1 MDNIILVVALAAGS
15 GIAAF
20 LIGWFLSRSITKE
33 RIAASQQEA
42 ERIVADA
49 QKEAETM
56 YKEKMLELRDEQLRQ
71 RTALE
76 NEIREIRDELARH
89 ERSLKDKDANLRNVR
104 DETERK
110 RKEVDRLLG
119 QNAQKEKKVAELEIQ
134 LEETLKHAQAELE
147 RAAGLSKDDALEQLK
162 ESLLSEARAAT
173 ADLNFTNAG
182 STDCTLHGFP
192 GVSFVGMDNGTQIGA
207 PAVRE
212 GDAFP
217 AVTLGPGENTIA
229 ALKISRAENYDSDA
243 CSLQPVD
250 GLRVYPPGET
260 ASAYLPL
267 EGFNGCDNDGLK
279 LLTIKSV
286 GA

>member
-1 MDNIILVVALAAGS
+1 MKPHTLLRQALAIGSVGGLLVLSACGNSDSTSPTVSETVTEIVTETSAPDSTAAPIESSPATSSDAVPSEVMPSEVVPKQCTTSELNISTGTQQGAAGS
-15 GIAAF
+15 V
-20 LIGWFLSRSITKE
+20 LI
-33 RIAASQQEA
+33 
-42 ERIVADA
+42 
-49 QKEAETM
+49 
-56 YKEKMLELRDEQLRQ
+56 
-71 RTALE
+71 
-76 NEIREIRDELARH
+76 
-89 ERSLKDKDANLRNVR
+89 
-104 DETERK
+104 
-110 RKEVDRLLG
+110 
-119 QNAQKEKKVAELEIQ
+119 
-134 LEETLKHAQAELE
+134 
-147 RAAGLSKDDALEQLK
+147 
-162 ESLLSEARAAT
+162 
-173 ADLNFTNAG
+173 DLNFTNAG

-260 ASAYLPL
+260 ASEYLPL
-267 EGFNGCDNDGLK
+267 EGFNGCDNDGLE

>member
-1 MDNIILVVALAAGS
+1 MKPHTLLRQSLAIGSVGGLLVLSACGNSDSTSPTVSETVTEIVTETSAPDSTAAPIESSPATSSDAVPSEVVPSEVVPKQCTTSELNISTGAQQGAAGS
-15 GIAAF
+15 V
-20 LIGWFLSRSITKE
+20 LI
-33 RIAASQQEA
+33 
-42 ERIVADA
+42 
-49 QKEAETM
+49 
-56 YKEKMLELRDEQLRQ
+56 
-71 RTALE
+71 
-76 NEIREIRDELARH
+76 
-89 ERSLKDKDANLRNVR
+89 
-104 DETERK
+104 
-110 RKEVDRLLG
+110 
-119 QNAQKEKKVAELEIQ
+119 
-134 LEETLKHAQAELE
+134 
-147 RAAGLSKDDALEQLK
+147 
-162 ESLLSEARAAT
+162 
-173 ADLNFTNAG
+173 DLNFTNAG

>member
-1 MDNIILVVALAAGS
+1 MKPHTLLRQALAIGSVGGLLVLSACGNSDSTSPTVSETVTEIVTETSAPDSTAAPIESSPATSSDAVPSEVVPKQCTTSELNISTGTQQGAAGS
-15 GIAAF
+15 V
-20 LIGWFLSRSITKE
+20 LI
-33 RIAASQQEA
+33 
-42 ERIVADA
+42 
-49 QKEAETM
+49 
-56 YKEKMLELRDEQLRQ
+56 
-71 RTALE
+71 
-76 NEIREIRDELARH
+76 
-89 ERSLKDKDANLRNVR
+89 
-104 DETERK
+104 
-110 RKEVDRLLG
+110 
-119 QNAQKEKKVAELEIQ
+119 
-134 LEETLKHAQAELE
+134 
-147 RAAGLSKDDALEQLK
+147 
-162 ESLLSEARAAT
+162 
-173 ADLNFTNAG
+173 DLNFTNAG

>member
-1 MDNIILVVALAAGS
+1 MKPHTLLRQALAIGSVGGLLVLSACGNSDSTSPTVSETVTEIVTETSASDSTAAPIESSLATSSDAVPSEVVPKQCTTSELNISTGTQQGAAGS
-15 GIAAF
+15 V
-20 LIGWFLSRSITKE
+20 LI
-33 RIAASQQEA
+33 
-42 ERIVADA
+42 
-49 QKEAETM
+49 
-56 YKEKMLELRDEQLRQ
+56 
-71 RTALE
+71 
-76 NEIREIRDELARH
+76 
-89 ERSLKDKDANLRNVR
+89 
-104 DETERK
+104 
-110 RKEVDRLLG
+110 
-119 QNAQKEKKVAELEIQ
+119 
-134 LEETLKHAQAELE
+134 
-147 RAAGLSKDDALEQLK
+147 
-162 ESLLSEARAAT
+162 
-173 ADLNFTNAG
+173 DLNFTNAG

-267 EGFNGCDNDGLK
+267 EGFNGCDNDGLE

>member
-1 MDNIILVVALAAGS
+1 MKPHTLLRQALAIGSVGGLLVLSACGNSDSTSPTVSETVTEIVTETSASDSTAAPIESSPATSSDAVPSDAVPSEVVPKQCTTSELNISTGTQQGAAGS
-15 GIAAF
+15 V
-20 LIGWFLSRSITKE
+20 LI
-33 RIAASQQEA
+33 
-42 ERIVADA
+42 
-49 QKEAETM
+49 
-56 YKEKMLELRDEQLRQ
+56 
-71 RTALE
+71 
-76 NEIREIRDELARH
+76 
-89 ERSLKDKDANLRNVR
+89 
-104 DETERK
+104 
-110 RKEVDRLLG
+110 
-119 QNAQKEKKVAELEIQ
+119 
-134 LEETLKHAQAELE
+134 
-147 RAAGLSKDDALEQLK
+147 
-162 ESLLSEARAAT
+162 
-173 ADLNFTNAG
+173 DLNFTNAG

-229 ALKISRAENYDSDA
+229 AVKISRAENYDLDA

-267 EGFNGCDNDGLK
+267 EGFNGCDNDGLE

>member
-1 MDNIILVVALAAGS
+1 MKPHTLLRQALAIGSVGGLLVLSACGNSDSTSPTVSETVTEIVTESSAPDSTAAPIESSPATSSDAVPSEVVPSEVVPKQCTTSELNISTGTQQGAAGS
-15 GIAAF
+15 V
-20 LIGWFLSRSITKE
+20 LI
-33 RIAASQQEA
+33 
-42 ERIVADA
+42 
-49 QKEAETM
+49 
-56 YKEKMLELRDEQLRQ
+56 
-71 RTALE
+71 
-76 NEIREIRDELARH
+76 
-89 ERSLKDKDANLRNVR
+89 
-104 DETERK
+104 
-110 RKEVDRLLG
+110 
-119 QNAQKEKKVAELEIQ
+119 
-134 LEETLKHAQAELE
+134 
-147 RAAGLSKDDALEQLK
+147 
-162 ESLLSEARAAT
+162 
-173 ADLNFTNAG
+173 DLNFTNAG

>member
-1 MDNIILVVALAAGS
+1 MKPHTLLRQALAIGSVGGLLVLSACGNSDSTSPTVSETVTEIVTETSAPDSTAAPIESSLATSSDAVPSEVVPKQCTTSELNISTGTQQGAAGS
-15 GIAAF
+15 V
-20 LIGWFLSRSITKE
+20 LI
-33 RIAASQQEA
+33 
-42 ERIVADA
+42 
-49 QKEAETM
+49 
-56 YKEKMLELRDEQLRQ
+56 
-71 RTALE
+71 
-76 NEIREIRDELARH
+76 
-89 ERSLKDKDANLRNVR
+89 
-104 DETERK
+104 
-110 RKEVDRLLG
+110 
-119 QNAQKEKKVAELEIQ
+119 
-134 LEETLKHAQAELE
+134 
-147 RAAGLSKDDALEQLK
+147 
-162 ESLLSEARAAT
+162 
-173 ADLNFTNAG
+173 DLNFTNAG

-229 ALKISRAENYDSDA
+229 ALKISRAENYDSAA

-267 EGFNGCDNDGLK
+267 EGFNGCDNDGLE

>member
-1 MDNIILVVALAAGS
+1 MKPHTLLRQALAIGSVGGLLVLSACGNSDSTSPTVSETVTETSAPDSTAAPIESSPATSSDAVPSEVVPSEVVPKQCTTSELNISTGTQQGAAGS
-15 GIAAF
+15 V
-20 LIGWFLSRSITKE
+20 LI
-33 RIAASQQEA
+33 
-42 ERIVADA
+42 
-49 QKEAETM
+49 
-56 YKEKMLELRDEQLRQ
+56 
-71 RTALE
+71 
-76 NEIREIRDELARH
+76 
-89 ERSLKDKDANLRNVR
+89 
-104 DETERK
+104 
-110 RKEVDRLLG
+110 
-119 QNAQKEKKVAELEIQ
+119 
-134 LEETLKHAQAELE
+134 
-147 RAAGLSKDDALEQLK
+147 
-162 ESLLSEARAAT
+162 
-173 ADLNFTNAG
+173 DLNFTNAG

-212 GDAFP
+212 GDVFP

>member
-1 MDNIILVVALAAGS
+1 MKPHTLLRQALAIGSVGGLLVLSACGNSDSTSPTVSETVTEIVTETSAPDSTAAPIESSPATSSDAMPSEVVPSEVMPKQCTTSELNISTGTQQGAAGS
-15 GIAAF
+15 V
-20 LIGWFLSRSITKE
+20 LI
-33 RIAASQQEA
+33 
-42 ERIVADA
+42 
-49 QKEAETM
+49 
-56 YKEKMLELRDEQLRQ
+56 
-71 RTALE
+71 
-76 NEIREIRDELARH
+76 
-89 ERSLKDKDANLRNVR
+89 
-104 DETERK
+104 
-110 RKEVDRLLG
+110 
-119 QNAQKEKKVAELEIQ
+119 
-134 LEETLKHAQAELE
+134 
-147 RAAGLSKDDALEQLK
+147 
-162 ESLLSEARAAT
+162 
-173 ADLNFTNAG
+173 DLNFTNAG

-229 ALKISRAENYDSDA
+229 ALKISRAENYDSAA

-267 EGFNGCDNDGLK
+267 EGFNGCDNDGLE

>member
-1 MDNIILVVALAAGS
+1 M
-15 GIAAF
+15 
-20 LIGWFLSRSITKE
+20 LI
-33 RIAASQQEA
+33 
-42 ERIVADA
+42 
-49 QKEAETM
+49 
-56 YKEKMLELRDEQLRQ
+56 
-71 RTALE
+71 
-76 NEIREIRDELARH
+76 
-89 ERSLKDKDANLRNVR
+89 
-104 DETERK
+104 
-110 RKEVDRLLG
+110 
-119 QNAQKEKKVAELEIQ
+119 
-134 LEETLKHAQAELE
+134 
-147 RAAGLSKDDALEQLK
+147 
-162 ESLLSEARAAT
+162 
-173 ADLNFTNAG
+173 DLNFTNAG

>member
-1 MDNIILVVALAAGS
+1 MKPHTLLRQALAIGSVGGLLVLSACGNSDSTSPTVSETVTEIVTETSAPDSTAAPIESSLATSSDAVPSEVVPSEVVPKQCTTSELNISTGTQQGAAGS
-15 GIAAF
+15 V
-20 LIGWFLSRSITKE
+20 LI
-33 RIAASQQEA
+33 
-42 ERIVADA
+42 
-49 QKEAETM
+49 
-56 YKEKMLELRDEQLRQ
+56 
-71 RTALE
+71 
-76 NEIREIRDELARH
+76 
-89 ERSLKDKDANLRNVR
+89 
-104 DETERK
+104 
-110 RKEVDRLLG
+110 
-119 QNAQKEKKVAELEIQ
+119 
-134 LEETLKHAQAELE
+134 
-147 RAAGLSKDDALEQLK
+147 
-162 ESLLSEARAAT
+162 
-173 ADLNFTNAG
+173 DLNFTNAG

>member
-1 MDNIILVVALAAGS
+1 MKPHTLLRQALAIGSVGGLLVLSACGNSDSTSPTVSETVTEIVTETSAPDSTAAPIESSPATSSDAVPSEVVPSEVVPKQCTTSELNISTGTQQGAAGS
-15 GIAAF
+15 V
-20 LIGWFLSRSITKE
+20 LI
-33 RIAASQQEA
+33 
-42 ERIVADA
+42 
-49 QKEAETM
+49 
-56 YKEKMLELRDEQLRQ
+56 
-71 RTALE
+71 
-76 NEIREIRDELARH
+76 
-89 ERSLKDKDANLRNVR
+89 
-104 DETERK
+104 
-110 RKEVDRLLG
+110 
-119 QNAQKEKKVAELEIQ
+119 
-134 LEETLKHAQAELE
+134 
-147 RAAGLSKDDALEQLK
+147 
-162 ESLLSEARAAT
+162 
-173 ADLNFTNAG
+173 DLNFTNTG

-267 EGFNGCDNDGLK
+267 EGFNGCDNDGLE

>member
-1 MDNIILVVALAAGS
+1 MKPHTLLRQALAIGSVGGLLVLSACGNSDSTSPTVSETVTEIVTETSAPDSTAAPIESSPATSSDAVPSEVVPKQCTTSELNISTGTQQGAAGS
-15 GIAAF
+15 V
-20 LIGWFLSRSITKE
+20 LI
-33 RIAASQQEA
+33 
-42 ERIVADA
+42 
-49 QKEAETM
+49 
-56 YKEKMLELRDEQLRQ
+56 
-71 RTALE
+71 
-76 NEIREIRDELARH
+76 N
-89 ERSLKDKDANLRNVR
+89 
-104 DETERK
+104 
-110 RKEVDRLLG
+110 
-119 QNAQKEKKVAELEIQ
+119 
-134 LEETLKHAQAELE
+134 
-147 RAAGLSKDDALEQLK
+147 
-162 ESLLSEARAAT
+162 
-173 ADLNFTNAG
+173 LNFTNAG

-267 EGFNGCDNDGLK
+267 EGFNGCDNDGLE

>member
-1 MDNIILVVALAAGS
+1 MKPHTLLRQALAIGSVGGLLVLSACGNSDSTSPTVSETVTETSAPDSTAAPIESSPATSSDAVPSEVVPSEVVPKQCTTSELNISTGTQQGAAGS
-15 GIAAF
+15 V
-20 LIGWFLSRSITKE
+20 LI
-33 RIAASQQEA
+33 
-42 ERIVADA
+42 
-49 QKEAETM
+49 
-56 YKEKMLELRDEQLRQ
+56 
-71 RTALE
+71 
-76 NEIREIRDELARH
+76 
-89 ERSLKDKDANLRNVR
+89 
-104 DETERK
+104 
-110 RKEVDRLLG
+110 
-119 QNAQKEKKVAELEIQ
+119 
-134 LEETLKHAQAELE
+134 
-147 RAAGLSKDDALEQLK
+147 
-162 ESLLSEARAAT
+162 
-173 ADLNFTNAG
+173 DLNFTNAG

>member
-1 MDNIILVVALAAGS
+1 MKPHTLLRQALAIGSVGGLLVLSACGNSDSTSPTVSETVTEIVTETSAPDSTAAPIESSPATSSDAVPSEVVPSEVVPKQCTTSELNISTGTQQGAAGS
-15 GIAAF
+15 V
-20 LIGWFLSRSITKE
+20 LI
-33 RIAASQQEA
+33 
-42 ERIVADA
+42 
-49 QKEAETM
+49 
-56 YKEKMLELRDEQLRQ
+56 
-71 RTALE
+71 
-76 NEIREIRDELARH
+76 
-89 ERSLKDKDANLRNVR
+89 
-104 DETERK
+104 
-110 RKEVDRLLG
+110 
-119 QNAQKEKKVAELEIQ
+119 
-134 LEETLKHAQAELE
+134 
-147 RAAGLSKDDALEQLK
+147 
-162 ESLLSEARAAT
+162 
-173 ADLNFTNAG
+173 DLNFTNAG

>member
-1 MDNIILVVALAAGS
+1 MKPHTLLRQALAIGSVGGLLVLSACGNSDSTSPTVSETVTEIVTETSAPDSTAAPIESSLATSSDAVPSEVVPSGVVPKQCTTSELNISTGTQQGAAGS
-15 GIAAF
+15 V
-20 LIGWFLSRSITKE
+20 LI
-33 RIAASQQEA
+33 
-42 ERIVADA
+42 
-49 QKEAETM
+49 
-56 YKEKMLELRDEQLRQ
+56 
-71 RTALE
+71 
-76 NEIREIRDELARH
+76 
-89 ERSLKDKDANLRNVR
+89 
-104 DETERK
+104 
-110 RKEVDRLLG
+110 
-119 QNAQKEKKVAELEIQ
+119 
-134 LEETLKHAQAELE
+134 
-147 RAAGLSKDDALEQLK
+147 
-162 ESLLSEARAAT
+162 
-173 ADLNFTNAG
+173 DLNFTNAG

-267 EGFNGCDNDGLK
+267 EGFNGCDNDGLE

>member
-1 MDNIILVVALAAGS
+1 MKPHTLLRSVGGLLVLSACGNSDSTSPTVSETVTEIVTETSAPDSTAAPIESSPATSSDAVPSEVVPKQCTTSELNISTGAQQGAAGS
-15 GIAAF
+15 V
-20 LIGWFLSRSITKE
+20 LI
-33 RIAASQQEA
+33 
-42 ERIVADA
+42 
-49 QKEAETM
+49 
-56 YKEKMLELRDEQLRQ
+56 
-71 RTALE
+71 
-76 NEIREIRDELARH
+76 
-89 ERSLKDKDANLRNVR
+89 
-104 DETERK
+104 
-110 RKEVDRLLG
+110 
-119 QNAQKEKKVAELEIQ
+119 
-134 LEETLKHAQAELE
+134 
-147 RAAGLSKDDALEQLK
+147 
-162 ESLLSEARAAT
+162 
-173 ADLNFTNAG
+173 DLNFTNAG

>member
-1 MDNIILVVALAAGS
+1 MKPHTLLRQALAIGSVGGLLALSACGNSDSTSPTVSETVTEIVTETSASDSTAAPIESSPATSSDAVSSEVVPSEVVPKQCTTSELNISTGTQQGAAGS
-15 GIAAF
+15 V
-20 LIGWFLSRSITKE
+20 LI
-33 RIAASQQEA
+33 
-42 ERIVADA
+42 
-49 QKEAETM
+49 
-56 YKEKMLELRDEQLRQ
+56 
-71 RTALE
+71 
-76 NEIREIRDELARH
+76 
-89 ERSLKDKDANLRNVR
+89 
-104 DETERK
+104 
-110 RKEVDRLLG
+110 
-119 QNAQKEKKVAELEIQ
+119 
-134 LEETLKHAQAELE
+134 
-147 RAAGLSKDDALEQLK
+147 
-162 ESLLSEARAAT
+162 
-173 ADLNFTNAG
+173 DLNFTNAG

-229 ALKISRAENYDSDA
+229 AVKISRAENYDSDA

-250 GLRVYPPGET
+250 GLLVYRPGET

-267 EGFNGCDNDGLK
+267 EGFNGCDNDGLE

>member
-1 MDNIILVVALAAGS
+1 MKPHTLLRQALAIGSVGGLLVLSACGNSDSTSPTVSETVTEIVTETSASDSTAAPIESSPATSSDAVSSEVVPKQCTTSELNISTGTQQGAAGS
-15 GIAAF
+15 V
-20 LIGWFLSRSITKE
+20 LI
-33 RIAASQQEA
+33 
-42 ERIVADA
+42 
-49 QKEAETM
+49 
-56 YKEKMLELRDEQLRQ
+56 
-71 RTALE
+71 
-76 NEIREIRDELARH
+76 
-89 ERSLKDKDANLRNVR
+89 
-104 DETERK
+104 
-110 RKEVDRLLG
+110 
-119 QNAQKEKKVAELEIQ
+119 
-134 LEETLKHAQAELE
+134 
-147 RAAGLSKDDALEQLK
+147 
-162 ESLLSEARAAT
+162 
-173 ADLNFTNAG
+173 DLNFTNAG

-229 ALKISRAENYDSDA
+229 AVKISRAENYDSDA

-267 EGFNGCDNDGLK
+267 EGFNGCDNDGLE

>member
-1 MDNIILVVALAAGS
+1 MKPHTLLRQALAIGSVGGLLVLSACGNSDSTSPTVSETVTEIVTESSAPDSTAAPIESSLATSSDAVPSEVVPSEVVPKQCTTSELNISTGTQQGAAGS
-15 GIAAF
+15 V
-20 LIGWFLSRSITKE
+20 LI
-33 RIAASQQEA
+33 
-42 ERIVADA
+42 
-49 QKEAETM
+49 
-56 YKEKMLELRDEQLRQ
+56 
-71 RTALE
+71 
-76 NEIREIRDELARH
+76 
-89 ERSLKDKDANLRNVR
+89 
-104 DETERK
+104 
-110 RKEVDRLLG
+110 
-119 QNAQKEKKVAELEIQ
+119 
-134 LEETLKHAQAELE
+134 
-147 RAAGLSKDDALEQLK
+147 
-162 ESLLSEARAAT
+162 
-173 ADLNFTNAG
+173 DLNFTNAG

>member
-1 MDNIILVVALAAGS
+1 MKPHTLLRQALAIGSVGGLLVLSACGNSDSTSPTVSETVTEIVTETSAPDSTAAPIESSPATSSDAVSSEVVPKQCTTSELNISTGTQQSAAGS
-15 GIAAF
+15 V
-20 LIGWFLSRSITKE
+20 LI
-33 RIAASQQEA
+33 
-42 ERIVADA
+42 
-49 QKEAETM
+49 
-56 YKEKMLELRDEQLRQ
+56 
-71 RTALE
+71 
-76 NEIREIRDELARH
+76 
-89 ERSLKDKDANLRNVR
+89 
-104 DETERK
+104 
-110 RKEVDRLLG
+110 
-119 QNAQKEKKVAELEIQ
+119 
-134 LEETLKHAQAELE
+134 
-147 RAAGLSKDDALEQLK
+147 
-162 ESLLSEARAAT
+162 
-173 ADLNFTNAG
+173 DLNFTNAG

-267 EGFNGCDNDGLK
+267 EGFNGCDNDGLE

>member
-1 MDNIILVVALAAGS
+1 MKPHTLLRQALAIGSVGGLLVLSACGNSDSTSPTVSETVTEIVTETSASDSTAAPIESSPATSSDAVPSEVVPSEVVPKQCTTSELNISTGTQQGAAGS
-15 GIAAF
+15 V
-20 LIGWFLSRSITKE
+20 LI
-33 RIAASQQEA
+33 
-42 ERIVADA
+42 
-49 QKEAETM
+49 
-56 YKEKMLELRDEQLRQ
+56 
-71 RTALE
+71 
-76 NEIREIRDELARH
+76 
-89 ERSLKDKDANLRNVR
+89 
-104 DETERK
+104 
-110 RKEVDRLLG
+110 
-119 QNAQKEKKVAELEIQ
+119 
-134 LEETLKHAQAELE
+134 
-147 RAAGLSKDDALEQLK
+147 
-162 ESLLSEARAAT
+162 
-173 ADLNFTNAG
+173 DLNFTNAG

>member
-1 MDNIILVVALAAGS
+1 MKPHTLLRQALAIGSVGGLLVLSACGNSDSTSPTVSETVTEIVTETSASDSTAAPIESSPATSSDAVPSEVVPKQCTTSELNISTGTQQGAAGS
-15 GIAAF
+15 V
-20 LIGWFLSRSITKE
+20 LI
-33 RIAASQQEA
+33 
-42 ERIVADA
+42 
-49 QKEAETM
+49 
-56 YKEKMLELRDEQLRQ
+56 
-71 RTALE
+71 
-76 NEIREIRDELARH
+76 
-89 ERSLKDKDANLRNVR
+89 
-104 DETERK
+104 
-110 RKEVDRLLG
+110 
-119 QNAQKEKKVAELEIQ
+119 
-134 LEETLKHAQAELE
+134 
-147 RAAGLSKDDALEQLK
+147 
-162 ESLLSEARAAT
+162 
-173 ADLNFTNAG
+173 DLNFTNAG

-229 ALKISRAENYDSDA
+229 ALKISRAENYDSAA

-267 EGFNGCDNDGLK
+267 EGFNGCDNDGLE

>member
-1 MDNIILVVALAAGS
+1 MKPHTLLRQALAIGSVGGLLVLSACGNSDSTSPTVSETVTEIVTETSASDSTAAPIESSPATSSDAVPSEVVPSEVVPKQCTTSELNISTGTQQGAAGS
-15 GIAAF
+15 V
-20 LIGWFLSRSITKE
+20 LI
-33 RIAASQQEA
+33 
-42 ERIVADA
+42 
-49 QKEAETM
+49 
-56 YKEKMLELRDEQLRQ
+56 
-71 RTALE
+71 
-76 NEIREIRDELARH
+76 
-89 ERSLKDKDANLRNVR
+89 
-104 DETERK
+104 
-110 RKEVDRLLG
+110 
-119 QNAQKEKKVAELEIQ
+119 
-134 LEETLKHAQAELE
+134 
-147 RAAGLSKDDALEQLK
+147 
-162 ESLLSEARAAT
+162 
-173 ADLNFTNAG
+173 DLNFTNAG

-217 AVTLGPGENTIA
+217 AVTLGPGKNTIA

-267 EGFNGCDNDGLK
+267 EGFNGCDNDGLE

>member
-1 MDNIILVVALAAGS
+1 MKPHTLLRQALAIGSVGGLLVLSACGNSDSTSPTVSETVTEIVTETSASDSTAAPIESSPATSSDAVPSEVVPKQCTTSELNISTGTQQGAAGS
-15 GIAAF
+15 V
-20 LIGWFLSRSITKE
+20 LI
-33 RIAASQQEA
+33 
-42 ERIVADA
+42 
-49 QKEAETM
+49 
-56 YKEKMLELRDEQLRQ
+56 
-71 RTALE
+71 
-76 NEIREIRDELARH
+76 
-89 ERSLKDKDANLRNVR
+89 
-104 DETERK
+104 
-110 RKEVDRLLG
+110 
-119 QNAQKEKKVAELEIQ
+119 
-134 LEETLKHAQAELE
+134 
-147 RAAGLSKDDALEQLK
+147 
-162 ESLLSEARAAT
+162 
-173 ADLNFTNAG
+173 DLNFTNAG
-182 STDCTLHGFP
+182 STDCTLYGFP

-267 EGFNGCDNDGLK
+267 EGFNGCDNDGLE

>member
-1 MDNIILVVALAAGS
+1 MKPHTLLRQALAIGSVGGLLALSACGNSDSTSPTVSETVTEIVTETSASDSTAAPIESSPATSSDAVSSEVVPKQCTTSELNISTGTQQGAAGS
-15 GIAAF
+15 V
-20 LIGWFLSRSITKE
+20 LI
-33 RIAASQQEA
+33 
-42 ERIVADA
+42 
-49 QKEAETM
+49 
-56 YKEKMLELRDEQLRQ
+56 
-71 RTALE
+71 
-76 NEIREIRDELARH
+76 
-89 ERSLKDKDANLRNVR
+89 
-104 DETERK
+104 
-110 RKEVDRLLG
+110 
-119 QNAQKEKKVAELEIQ
+119 
-134 LEETLKHAQAELE
+134 
-147 RAAGLSKDDALEQLK
+147 
-162 ESLLSEARAAT
+162 
-173 ADLNFTNAG
+173 DLNFTNAG

-267 EGFNGCDNDGLK
+267 EGFNGCDNDGLE

>member
-1 MDNIILVVALAAGS
+1 MKPHTLLRQALAIGSVGGLLVLSACGNSDSTSPTVSETVTEIVTETSASDSTAAPIESSPATSSDAVPSEVVPKQCTTSELNISTGTQQGAAGS
-15 GIAAF
+15 V
-20 LIGWFLSRSITKE
+20 LI
-33 RIAASQQEA
+33 
-42 ERIVADA
+42 
-49 QKEAETM
+49 
-56 YKEKMLELRDEQLRQ
+56 
-71 RTALE
+71 
-76 NEIREIRDELARH
+76 
-89 ERSLKDKDANLRNVR
+89 
-104 DETERK
+104 
-110 RKEVDRLLG
+110 
-119 QNAQKEKKVAELEIQ
+119 
-134 LEETLKHAQAELE
+134 
-147 RAAGLSKDDALEQLK
+147 
-162 ESLLSEARAAT
+162 
-173 ADLNFTNAG
+173 DLNFTNAG

-267 EGFNGCDNDGLK
+267 EGFNGCDNDGLE

>member
-1 MDNIILVVALAAGS
+1 MVLSACGNSDSTSPTVSETVTEIVTEIVTETSASDSTAAPIESSPATSSDAVPSEVVPSEVVPKQCTTSELNISTGTQQGAAGS
-15 GIAAF
+15 M
-20 LIGWFLSRSITKE
+20 LI
-33 RIAASQQEA
+33 
-42 ERIVADA
+42 
-49 QKEAETM
+49 
-56 YKEKMLELRDEQLRQ
+56 
-71 RTALE
+71 
-76 NEIREIRDELARH
+76 
-89 ERSLKDKDANLRNVR
+89 
-104 DETERK
+104 
-110 RKEVDRLLG
+110 
-119 QNAQKEKKVAELEIQ
+119 
-134 LEETLKHAQAELE
+134 
-147 RAAGLSKDDALEQLK
+147 
-162 ESLLSEARAAT
+162 
-173 ADLNFTNAG
+173 DLNFTNAG

>member
-1 MDNIILVVALAAGS
+1 MKPHTLLRQSLAIGSVGGLLVLSACGNSDSTSPTVSETVTEIVTESSAPDSTAAPIESSPATSSDAVPSEVVPSEVVPKQCTTSELNISTGAQQGAAGS
-15 GIAAF
+15 V
-20 LIGWFLSRSITKE
+20 LI
-33 RIAASQQEA
+33 
-42 ERIVADA
+42 
-49 QKEAETM
+49 
-56 YKEKMLELRDEQLRQ
+56 
-71 RTALE
+71 
-76 NEIREIRDELARH
+76 
-89 ERSLKDKDANLRNVR
+89 
-104 DETERK
+104 
-110 RKEVDRLLG
+110 
-119 QNAQKEKKVAELEIQ
+119 
-134 LEETLKHAQAELE
+134 
-147 RAAGLSKDDALEQLK
+147 
-162 ESLLSEARAAT
+162 
-173 ADLNFTNAG
+173 DLNFTNAG

>member
-1 MDNIILVVALAAGS
+1 MKPHTLLRQALAIGSVGGLLVLSACGNSDSTSPTVSETVTEIVTESSAPDSTAAPIESSLATSSDAVPSEVVPSEVVPKQCTTSELNISTGTQQGAAGS
-15 GIAAF
+15 M
-20 LIGWFLSRSITKE
+20 LI
-33 RIAASQQEA
+33 
-42 ERIVADA
+42 
-49 QKEAETM
+49 
-56 YKEKMLELRDEQLRQ
+56 
-71 RTALE
+71 
-76 NEIREIRDELARH
+76 
-89 ERSLKDKDANLRNVR
+89 
-104 DETERK
+104 
-110 RKEVDRLLG
+110 
-119 QNAQKEKKVAELEIQ
+119 
-134 LEETLKHAQAELE
+134 
-147 RAAGLSKDDALEQLK
+147 
-162 ESLLSEARAAT
+162 
-173 ADLNFTNAG
+173 DLNFTNAG

>member
-1 MDNIILVVALAAGS
+1 MKPHTLLRQALAIGSVGGLLVLSACGNSDSTSPTVSETVTEIVTETSAPDSTAVPIESSPVSSPAVTSSEVVAGQCATSELNISTGEQQGAAGS
-15 GIAAF
+15 V
-20 LIGWFLSRSITKE
+20 LI
-33 RIAASQQEA
+33 
-42 ERIVADA
+42 
-49 QKEAETM
+49 
-56 YKEKMLELRDEQLRQ
+56 
-71 RTALE
+71 
-76 NEIREIRDELARH
+76 
-89 ERSLKDKDANLRNVR
+89 
-104 DETERK
+104 
-110 RKEVDRLLG
+110 
-119 QNAQKEKKVAELEIQ
+119 
-134 LEETLKHAQAELE
+134 
-147 RAAGLSKDDALEQLK
+147 
-162 ESLLSEARAAT
+162 
-173 ADLNFTNAG
+173 DLNFTNTG
-182 STDCTLHGFP
+182 SSDCTLHGFP

-217 AVTLGPGENTIA
+217 AVTLKPGEMTIA

-267 EGFNGCDNDGLK
+267 EGFNGCDNDGLE

>member
-1 MDNIILVVALAAGS
+1 MKPHTLLRQALAIGSVGGLLVLSACGNSDSTSPTVSETVTEIVTETSAPDSTAAPIESSPATSSDAVPSEVMPSEVVPKQCTTSELNISTGTQQGAAGS
-15 GIAAF
+15 M
-20 LIGWFLSRSITKE
+20 LI
-33 RIAASQQEA
+33 
-42 ERIVADA
+42 
-49 QKEAETM
+49 
-56 YKEKMLELRDEQLRQ
+56 
-71 RTALE
+71 
-76 NEIREIRDELARH
+76 
-89 ERSLKDKDANLRNVR
+89 
-104 DETERK
+104 
-110 RKEVDRLLG
+110 
-119 QNAQKEKKVAELEIQ
+119 
-134 LEETLKHAQAELE
+134 
-147 RAAGLSKDDALEQLK
+147 
-162 ESLLSEARAAT
+162 
-173 ADLNFTNAG
+173 DLNFTNAG

>member
-1 MDNIILVVALAAGS
+1 MKPHTLLRQALAIGSVGGLLVLSACGNSDSTSPTVSETVTEIVTETSASDSTAAPIESSPATSSDAVPSEVVPSEVVPKQCTTSELNISTGTQQGAAGS
-15 GIAAF
+15 V
-20 LIGWFLSRSITKE
+20 LI
-33 RIAASQQEA
+33 
-42 ERIVADA
+42 
-49 QKEAETM
+49 
-56 YKEKMLELRDEQLRQ
+56 
-71 RTALE
+71 
-76 NEIREIRDELARH
+76 
-89 ERSLKDKDANLRNVR
+89 
-104 DETERK
+104 
-110 RKEVDRLLG
+110 
-119 QNAQKEKKVAELEIQ
+119 
-134 LEETLKHAQAELE
+134 
-147 RAAGLSKDDALEQLK
+147 
-162 ESLLSEARAAT
+162 
-173 ADLNFTNAG
+173 DLNFTNAG

-229 ALKISRAENYDSDA
+229 AVKISRAENYDSDA

-260 ASAYLPL
+260 ASACLPL
-267 EGFNGCDNDGLK
+267 EGFNGCDNDGLE

>member
-1 MDNIILVVALAAGS
+1 MKPHTLLRQSLAIGSVGGLLVLSACGNSDSTSPTVSETVTEIVTETSASDSTAAPIESSLATSSDAVPSEVVPSEVVPKQCTTSELNISTGTQQGAAGS
-15 GIAAF
+15 V
-20 LIGWFLSRSITKE
+20 LI
-33 RIAASQQEA
+33 
-42 ERIVADA
+42 
-49 QKEAETM
+49 
-56 YKEKMLELRDEQLRQ
+56 
-71 RTALE
+71 
-76 NEIREIRDELARH
+76 
-89 ERSLKDKDANLRNVR
+89 
-104 DETERK
+104 
-110 RKEVDRLLG
+110 
-119 QNAQKEKKVAELEIQ
+119 
-134 LEETLKHAQAELE
+134 
-147 RAAGLSKDDALEQLK
+147 
-162 ESLLSEARAAT
+162 
-173 ADLNFTNAG
+173 DLNFTNAG